1 MESVNREM
9 DPELLA
15 FTYKVIQYDG
25 ENQAIVKVDFENPQE
40 ISLYETNQMRVIGK
54 TKTGFTIFEQ
64 IINVPPQIYGEFWSK
79 LSAWASLIIK
89 WLLVGTIGSSVKVFG
104 SRASFSV
111 VWLHSMLASLEL
123 AHARHI
129 WLE

>member
-64 IINVPPQIYGEFWSK
+64 IINVPPQIYGDFWSK

-89 WLLVGTIGSSVKVFG
+89 WLLVGTIGSSV
-104 SRASFSV
+104 
-111 VWLHSMLASLEL
+111 LLEIFIFQTYNFTAL
-123 AHARHI
+123 WQAAEI
-129 WLE
+129 W